1 MNKIDALLD
10 ILSKIYQILVL
21 VYNSKFHGNLAF
33 DEDPQMNRQEV
44 MDYLGI
50 SESTYKRMVR
60 QGRLKPMKLPGG
72 DKFYKSDLLYE
83 FKESKRR
90 GRV

>member
-21 VYNSKFHGNLAF
+21 VYNSKYHGKLVF

-72 DKFYKSDLLYE
+72 DKFYKSELLSE